1 MTGLTRDLRGPRGRL
16 PRAGRLLAPLGWIY
30 GAGAALNGAWQASRT
45 VSCRKPVVALGN
57 LELGGT
63 GKTPATLALAE
74 MLSSAGRKP
83 GILTGL
89 WGPGRDRGLLRPGD
103 PNFAELAPDEALL
116 YAARL
121 PGMPLAAASPKWRG
135 AMALDGDPACDLILL
150 DDGFQH
156 RRLHRD
162 LDLILIGDCRNLTAM
177 RVLPAGPLREF
188 PGALHRADAVLLP
201 AGGSAPRAW
210 RKPLFHFELQEGAL
224 TDLSGAPVEPN
235 DKGYLLAA
243 GIARPERFEASAR
256 SFCDRLG
263 VESADSLRFEDH
275 APWSTALRRELA
287 AARKK
292 RPELGFLIT
301 EKDARRWASFWDLEG
316 PAPHVLGL
324 NLVFREPERLLAL
337 LAPLYSSSSA

>member
-45 VSCRKPVVALGN
+45 VRCRKPVVALGN

-74 MLSSAGRKP
+74 LLLTVGREP

-103 PNFAELAPDEALL
+103 PTFAELAPDEALL
-116 YAARL
+116 YASRL
-121 PGMPLAAASPKWRG
+121 PDLALAAASPKWRG
-135 AMALDGDPACDLILL
+135 AQALDEDPACDLILL
-150 DDGFQH
+150 DDGYQH

-162 LDLILIGDCRNLTAM
+162 LDLLLIGDSRNLSAL

-188 PGALHRADAVLLP
+188 PGALQRADAVLLP
-201 AGGSAPRAW
+201 TGGDAPRTW
-210 RKPLFHFELQEGAL
+210 EKPVIEFELREGPL
-224 TDLSGAPVEPN
+224 TDLTGAPVVVNEH
-235 DKGYLLAA
+235 GYMLAA

-256 SFCDRLG
+256 RFCDRQG
-263 VESADSLRFEDH
+263 VESAESLRFEDH
-275 APWSTALRRELA
+275 APWSPALRRALA
-287 AARKK
+287 AARKR
-292 RPELGFLIT
+292 RPELGFLTT

-337 LAPLYSSSSA
+337 LAPLQSVSSA